1 MRSNSFSCLATILS
15 AFRSLSLIIGRRRV
29 KPAVIMKTPSGTF
42 ALIGS
47 AVVIMTVFGCA
58 IEPRTGQLVDVKIGD
73 PNTQPPTYVALKPG
87 MVGRLRAALARIK
100 GHHGICDITFLDH
113 DGGTAVPHYCETIP
127 VSLKTDRVIKSKI
140 ASNSPRDISA
150 ANDPNVM
157 YRIASTPSD
166 VAAVLNTLA
175 SSP

>member
-1 MRSNSFSCLATILS
+1 
-15 AFRSLSLIIGRRRV
+15 
-29 KPAVIMKTPSGTF
+29 MKIPSGTF

-47 AVVIMTVFGCA
+47 AVVIMTVFGGCR
-58 IEPRTGQLVDVKIGD
+58 ELPTGQLVDVKIGD

-100 GHHGICDITFLDH
+100 THHGICDITFLDH

-127 VSLKTDRVIKSKI
+127 VSLKTDRVIKSKV
-140 ASNSPRDISA
+140 ASNSAHDISA

-157 YRIASTPSD
+157 YHIAAAPSD
-166 VAAVLNTLA
+166 VAAVLDVLT

>member
-1 MRSNSFSCLATILS
+1 
-15 AFRSLSLIIGRRRV
+15 
-29 KPAVIMKTPSGTF
+29 MKTPSGTF

-58 IEPRTGQLVDVKIGD
+58 IEQRTGQLIDVKIGD

-87 MVGRLRAALARIK
+87 PGMVGRLQSALAKIK
-100 GHHGICDITFLDH
+100 RHHGICDITFLNH
-113 DGGTAVPHYCETIP
+113 DQGTPIPHYCETIP
-127 VSLKTDRVIKSKI
+127 VSLKTDRVIKSKV
-140 ASNSPRDISA
+140 ASNSARDISA

-157 YRIASTPSD
+157 YRIAATPSD
-166 VAAVLNTLA
+166 VAAVLDVLT